1 MADLKQASLPLV
13 GARHGGY
20 GPDERRTRPANACL
34 AAAVVH
40 VPKNPAGRDWRA
52 HESRVLE
59 IVLVLVGLATRKRTR
74 VPAGARQLIPCPA
87 AMGSL
92 IKKRRKRMRKKKHKK
107 LLKKTRWQR
116 RQQGK

>member
-1 MADLKQASLPLV
+1 MGEPFE
-13 GARHGGY
+13 G
-20 GPDERRTRPANACL
+20 RTR
-34 AAAVVH
+34 
-40 VPKNPAGRDWRA
+40 R
-52 HESRVLE
+52 
-59 IVLVLVGLATRKRTR
+59 
-74 VPAGARQLIPCPA
+74 LIPCRA

>member
-1 MADLKQASLPLV
+1 MTPTLV
-13 GARHGGY
+13 APPSGNGANVTSPG
-20 GPDERRTRPANACL
+20 RPAT
-34 AAAVVH
+34 V
-40 VPKNPAGRDWRA
+40 
-52 HESRVLE
+52 
-59 IVLVLVGLATRKRTR
+59 
-74 VPAGARQLIPCPA
+74 PA

>member
-1 MADLKQASLPLV
+1 MVSPLAPVRKGAV
-13 GARHGGY
+13 GADTLLG
-20 GPDERRTRPANACL
+20 
-34 AAAVVH
+34 
-40 VPKNPAGRDWRA
+40 
-52 HESRVLE
+52 
-59 IVLVLVGLATRKRTR
+59 
-74 VPAGARQLIPCPA
+74 

>member
-1 MADLKQASLPLV
+1 MPPF
-13 GARHGGY
+13 R
-20 GPDERRTRPANACL
+20 
-34 AAAVVH
+34 
-40 VPKNPAGRDWRA
+40 AGRER
-52 HESRVLE
+52 
-59 IVLVLVGLATRKRTR
+59 
-74 VPAGARQLIPCPA
+74 LIPCPA

>member
-1 MADLKQASLPLV
+1 MVRDRS
-13 GARHGGY
+13 GARFRTSTWDSK
-20 GPDERRTRPANACL
+20 GPR
-34 AAAVVH
+34 AAVTPP
-40 VPKNPAGRDWRA
+40 PKSTRLGDSTLVAAPRRGGANVTYPDPA
-52 HESRVLE
+52 
-59 IVLVLVGLATRKRTR
+59 AT
-74 VPAGARQLIPCPA
+74 VPA